1 MQRFALLAAQP
12 FRNSTSQSIFR
23 VALTKPA
30 RFYSDKS
37 NGNASIVLD
46 HGVPILNLSHKS
58 TNRVFTLL
66 PGESVESLANSI
78 QKEFGL
84 EKAKVS
90 FSTQQNGALLA
101 GSSDVRLLSK
111 LPVSLHL
118 GESKLNV
125 DVSKP
130 AQAAQVQQIEKIS
143 PELISTMKKFYNTID
158 SERLL
163 DSKRESIETQ
173 LIAINSELAPLQS
186 VKEKL
191 DKKAA
196 ASTNTLAW
204 FGISAM
210 AFQFGVLA
218 QLTWF
223 EYSWD
228 IVEPITYFVTY
239 AAVIGGYSYYV
250 VTKSNYEFTGVRE
263 RKWLQI
269 LHSGRKAG
277 LDVEKYNTLRKT
289 AADLEARLAQIK
301 ELQHH

>member
-1 MQRFALLAAQP
+1 MLNFVYTFIIIP
-12 FRNSTSQSIFR
+12 FF
-23 VALTKPA
+23 
-30 RFYSDKS
+30 FYD
-37 NGNASIVLD
+37 
-46 HGVPILNLSHKS
+46 
-58 TNRVFTLL
+58 
-66 PGESVESLANSI
+66 
-78 QKEFGL
+78 
-84 EKAKVS
+84 S
-90 FSTQQNGALLA
+90 F
-101 GSSDVRLLSK
+101 
-111 LPVSLHL
+111 
-118 GESKLNV
+118 
-125 DVSKP
+125 
-130 AQAAQVQQIEKIS
+130 
-143 PELISTMKKFYNTID
+143 
-158 SERLL
+158 
-163 DSKRESIETQ
+163 RESIETQ